1 MIVVL
6 SSEPLN
12 FLFID
17 IEKAK
22 PENKDNKTYSTPLS
36 SRLTSNCTLFVQWS
50 LVGWIGVDWGGFQG
64 GHPSKLYKYNVYI
77 YIYMIKK
84 RITPKQIMPQQ
95 IINFGANPI
104 REGSW
109 CVGGFVGGCGMRTI
123 QFWSRANSTRS
134 GTSKNHFG
142 IDV

>member
-64 GHPSKLYKYNVYI
+64 GHPNKLYKYNVYI
-77 YIYMIKK
+77 YIY
-84 RITPKQIMPQQ
+84 
-95 IINFGANPI
+95 
-104 REGSW
+104 
-109 CVGGFVGGCGMRTI
+109 
-123 QFWSRANSTRS
+123 
-134 GTSKNHFG
+134 
-142 IDV
+142 D